1 MRLVPN
7 LAAFSGR
14 VAAVVLLMTENLFAA
29 PVTYQIDPTHTF
41 PTFEISHFGFSTYR
55 GRFDKTSGNITLDR
69 DKKTGSADVTI
80 DVASVST
87 GVPKLDDH
95 LRNPDFF
102 DAAKYPTI
110 RFKSQDFKFN
120 GDKLSAVNGNL
131 TMHGVTKPVSLTVSS
146 FLCGEHPL
154 KKTPMCGAD
163 ATTTLKR
170 SDFGISKYSP
180 NIGEDV
186 LLRIEIEAHVP

>member
-1 MRLVPN
+1 MRV
-7 LAAFSGR
+7 AAFAGY
-14 VAAVVLLMTENLFAA
+14 AAVVLLLATENVLAA

-41 PTFEISHFGFSTYR
+41 PSFEISHFGFSTYR
-55 GRFDKTSGNITLDR
+55 GRFDKSSGAVTLDR

-95 LRNPDFF
+95 LRNADFF
-102 DAAKYPTI
+102 DATKYPSI
-110 RFKSQDFKFN
+110 RFKSQDFKFS
-120 GDKLSAVNGNL
+120 GDKLVAVNGAL
-131 TMHGVTKPVSLTVSS
+131 TMHGVTKPVSLTISS
-146 FLCGEHPL
+146 FRCGEHPL
-154 KKTPMCGAD
+154 KKMPMCGAD
-163 ATTTLKR
+163 ASTTLKR

-186 LLRIEIEAHVP
+186 LLRIEIEAHAQ

>member
-1 MRLVPN
+1 MRLATFFAP
-7 LAAFSGR
+7 AT
-14 VAAVVLLMTENLFAA
+14 VLLMLSQASVAA
-29 PVTYQIDPTHTF
+29 PMTYQIDPTHTF
-41 PTFEISHFGFSTYR
+41 PSFEISHFGFSTYR
-55 GRFDKTSGNITLDR
+55 GRFDKTSGSITLDR

-80 DVASVST
+80 DAASVST

-102 DAAKYPTI
+102 DTTKHPTI

-120 GDKLSAVNGNL
+120 GDKLVAVNGNL
-131 TMHGVTKPVSLTVSS
+131 TLHGVTKPVSLTVSS
-146 FLCGEHPL
+146 FLCGDHPL
-154 KKTPMCGAD
+154 KKVPMCGAD

-170 SDFGISKYSP
+170 SDFGMSKYSP

-186 LLRIEIEAHVP
+186 LLRIEIEAHAQ